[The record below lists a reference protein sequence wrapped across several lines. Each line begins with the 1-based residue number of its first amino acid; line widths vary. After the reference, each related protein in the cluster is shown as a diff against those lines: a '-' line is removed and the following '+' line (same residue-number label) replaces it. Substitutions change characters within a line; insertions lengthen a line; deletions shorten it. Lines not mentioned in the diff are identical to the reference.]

1 MHGEIY
7 YNNNTLAQQQ
17 SQFSSADKYQT
28 KEILKQERR
37 IKKYF
42 FSPCFRFISLYDMKC
57 MYKSRPVVERVHNND
72 SDNAKLLYTIII
84 FRGWIG

>member
-1 MHGEIY
+1 
-7 YNNNTLAQQQ
+7 
-17 SQFSSADKYQT
+17 
-28 KEILKQERR
+28 
-37 IKKYF
+37 
-42 FSPCFRFISLYDMKC
+42 